1 MKKPMVSLYR
11 GPCAPGGLQAGTDRC
26 ALTAMPWQGTTK
38 DENHPHPSPPLPSP
52 VEGEEVREG
61 PFSYKL
67 RRGSS
72 NSCTFKS
79 ISSIIGG
86 WLCADQDIQARDQPL
101 HVRLQEQ
108 GARFPCG

>member
-1 MKKPMVSLYR
+1 MVSLSGSMCTR
-11 GPCAPGGLQAGTDRC
+11 RLAGGHREMCTNC
-26 ALTAMPWQGTTK
+26 HALAGTTK
-38 DENHPHPSPPLPSP
+38 DENHLHPSP

-86 WLCADQDIQARDQPL
+86 WLCADQDIQTRDQPL